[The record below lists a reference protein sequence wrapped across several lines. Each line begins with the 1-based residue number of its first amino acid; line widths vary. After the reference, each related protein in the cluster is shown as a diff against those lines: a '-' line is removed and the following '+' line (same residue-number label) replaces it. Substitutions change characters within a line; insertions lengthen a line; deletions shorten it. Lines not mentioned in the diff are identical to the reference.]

1 MKALKRAALELGLRA
16 GMFRLAQRAN
26 WRRQA
31 AILTFHRFAG
41 GEGGSRR
48 GLPIER
54 LDEFMGYLTSH
65 FRIVSLD
72 ELSFDLRHGVVRPS
86 TVAVTVDDGYRD
98 ILTLAAPVF
107 RRHKIP
113 VSLFVVSDFVEE
125 GRWIWTDRFRFVF
138 DRAPRGRVEIHHR
151 GSVHV
156 VEIRNER
163 DRQGQELYWRESAKG
178 MSVAER
184 DDLLGA
190 IALAWRIEIPR
201 EPLPEYR
208 ALSWAEL
215 RALAAEC
222 FDVGGHTRTH
232 PILSRIPRHLLWDEI
247 AGCKE
252 VIERAIG
259 VPVRHFAYPNGRRE
273 DYSASAVMAVAKAG
287 YAAAVTSI
295 PGGNTPTTS
304 PYELN
309 RIGAEADDLA
319 HFAQYVSGFEQVKL
333 KALAGFRFGQPLAV
347 ESEVRR

>member
-1 MKALKRAALELGLRA
+1 MMALKRAALELSLRA

-41 GEGGSRR
+41 GDGGCRH

-54 LDEFMGYLTSH
+54 LDEFMRYLVRH
-65 FRIVSLD
+65 FRVVSLD

-86 TVAVTVDDGYRD
+86 TVVVTVDDGYRD
-98 ILTLAAPVF
+98 MFTLAAPVF
-107 RRHKIP
+107 RQYKIP
-113 VSLFVVSDFVEE
+113 ASLFVVSDFVEG
-125 GRWIWTDRFRFVF
+125 GRSIWTDRFRFVF
-138 DRAPRGRVEIHHR
+138 EHAPRGRVEIRHY
-151 GSVHV
+151 GSAHV

-163 DRQGQELYWRESAKG
+163 DRQRQELRWRERAKG

-190 IALAWRIEIPR
+190 IARAWRIEMPR
-201 EPLPEYR
+201 EPLPGYR

-215 RALAAEC
+215 RALAAEG

-232 PILSRIPRHLLWDEI
+232 PILSRISPHLLRDEI

-252 VIERAIG
+252 MIEHAIG

-273 DYSASAVMAVAKAG
+273 DYSSSVVMAVAKAG
-287 YAAAVTSI
+287 YAAAVTSV
-295 PGGNTPTTS
+295 PGGNTPSTS
-304 PYELN
+304 PYELD

-333 KALAGFRFGQPLAV
+333 RALAGLRLGQPLRV
-347 ESEVRR
+347 ESEVLR